1 MAAQNLDIQ
10 IAATDKTGAAF
21 RSVKSSITD
30 LNSSVSNV
38 TGKIAGLT
46 AVLATVGSAVQIKSL
61 IDTADNMNK
70 LSQKT
75 GIAVSELSSLS
86 NTADLAG
93 VSNEQL
99 GSALIKLNKSIAE
112 ASSGAKEQSEA
123 FKNLGVNVKDANG
136 NIRPTSDILGDVA
149 GAFSGAADGATK
161 TQYAMAL
168 FGKAGADLIP
178 FLNQG
183 KEGIKE
189 FGATFGDDFAQNAE
203 KFNDNITKLNQS
215 FQSVLVNGVNPM
227 LEGLNKLIVEFQEGT
242 KYSGG
247 FLDAI
252 RNFGTINPFKTT
264 AENLATVRDEIAENN
279 NAIERYK
286 KANSDTRSLEQY
298 NTHLQNRL
306 NYLKAIQ
313 RAEVAAAGSKDDQS
327 AAESARLGLIQPS
340 KKMLTAL
347 PKGAEG
353 KSEAQKELEKIANA
367 YQSISTEIEKLTYS
381 EDQMLLSQFQRI
393 TNDEK
398 AIQQYEELVAERR
411 KILNLDAEL
420 EQAGK
425 VADKLQEDALRKKKD
440 LTEAGKQLFE
450 KTRTPLEAFN
460 IEMTR
465 LDDLLQKGYISWDV
479 YSRATLD
486 ALEDLDT
493 FKEKGKDTFEE
504 LKDAINGWG
513 NEFTNVLTSAV
524 MTGKL
529 SFSDLANSVIRDL
542 IRMQIQ
548 SAITTPLVALGKDF
562 LGIKTD
568 GARAMGGPVTSGKS
582 YLVGE
587 NGPEIFTPS
596 GSGAITANN
605 QIASGGV
612 TVNQVINVATGVQQ
626 TVRAEIMTLMPQIA
640 GAAKAA
646 VADAK
651 MRGGG
656 YAAAMR

>member
-21 RSVKSSITD
+21 RSVKSSIND

-112 ASSGAKEQSEA
+112 ASSGAKEQSQA
-123 FKNLGVNVKDANG
+123 FKNLGINVKDASG
-136 NIRPTSDILGDVA
+136 NIRPTADILGDIA

-189 FGATFGDDFAQNAE
+189 FGATFGDEFAQNAE

-215 FQSVLVNGVNPM
+215 FQAALVSGVNPM
-227 LEGLNKLIVEFQEGT
+227 LEGLNKLIIEFQEGT

-252 RNFGTINPFKTT
+252 RNFGTINPFKNT
-264 AENLATVRDEIAENN
+264 AENLATVREEIDINN
-279 NAIERYK
+279 AAIERYK
-286 KANSDTRSLEQY
+286 KSNSDTRALDDY
-298 NTHLQNRL
+298 NKTLQNRL

-313 RAEVAAAGSKDDQS
+313 RAEIAASGGKNDQS
-327 AAESARLGLIQPS
+327 MAESARLGLAPKAKVNLAPIITD
-340 KKMLTAL
+340 KKESNE
-347 PKGAEG
+347 AE
-353 KSEAQKELEKIANA
+353 KQLEQIRSA
-367 YQSISTEIEKLTYS
+367 YLSVADQIVKLTQG
-381 EDQMLLSQFQRI
+381 EDALKVAQFARI
-393 TNDEK
+393 GATDEQIK
-398 AIQQYEELVAERR
+398 QYEEYLALVR
-411 KILNLDAEL
+411 N
-420 EQAGK
+420 
-425 VADKLQEDALRKKKD
+425 
-440 LTEAGKQLFE
+440 LTEAEKLKLEQDKEQQGYDEIATKNAKELAAARKKVFE
-450 KTRTPLEAFN
+450 DTRTPLEN
-460 IEMTR
+460 YIEQIQR
-465 LDDLLQKGYISWDV
+465 LQSLGLDDDTF
-479 YSRATLD
+479 SRAVSNAND
-486 ALEDLDT
+486 DLKRLT
-493 FKEKGKDTFEE
+493 EKGKDTFEE

-513 NEFTNVLTSAV
+513 TEFTNVMTNAV

-529 SFSDLANSVIRDL
+529 SFSDLANSIIRDL

-548 SAITTPLVALGKDF
+548 YAITTPLVNMGKDF

-568 GARAMGGPVTSGKS
+568 GARAMGGPVTTGKS

-596 GSGAITANN
+596 GSGSITANN

-612 TVNQVINVATGVQQ
+612 TVNQVINVSTGVQQ